1 MNVMNT
7 KKQKPKIDKGDLIFY
22 CVFLAWPVL
31 QFLVYF
37 VGVNIN
43 SILMSFQFN
52 TIVGEGDEMKIVTDF
67 FSLEQYK
74 KVFEWLGNANF
85 KNYLSVSI
93 KSYFITT
100 LIGLPL
106 GLCFAFYIFKK
117 LPFWSGFRVILFL
130 PSILSGVVVARIF
143 SDYLSAAA
151 PMIFGKNTVMGSL
164 LDPINKK
171 YFPVLMFYNVWI
183 GFGTTVLMYSNKMSA
198 IPEEIIESAHLDGA
212 MGLKE
217 FWYIVLPLTYS
228 TVSVFLITGIAQI
241 FVNQFGAYD
250 MFTGGADNSIKSIG
264 YWFFV
269 EVASKFKAV
278 QSSAELPFYSAVGVV
293 LTLITIPIALGV
305 RWALEHFGPSEE

>member
-7 KKQKPKIDKGDLIFY
+7 KKKKPKIDKGDLIFY
-22 CVFLAWPVL
+22 CVFMAWPML
-31 QFLVYF
+31 QFLVYY

-52 TIVGEGDEMKIVTDF
+52 QIIDDKLVTDF
-67 FSLEQYK
+67 FSLKQYQ
-74 KVFEWLGNANF
+74 KVFEWFGNADF

-93 KSYFITT
+93 RSFLITT
-100 LIGLPL
+100 LISLPL
-106 GLCFAFYIFKK
+106 GLLFAFYIFKK
-117 LPFWSGFRVILFL
+117 LPFWGGFRVVLFL

-143 SDYLSAAA
+143 SDYLSACA
-151 PMIFGKNTVMGSL
+151 PAIFGKDSVLGGL

-183 GFGTTVLMYSNKMSA
+183 GFGTSVLMYSNKMSS

-212 MGLKE
+212 MGLRE

-228 TVSVFLITGIAQI
+228 TISVFMITGVAQV

-250 MFTGGADNSIKSIG
+250 MFTGSANNSIKSIG

-269 EVASKFKAV
+269 EVAGKFKSV
-278 QSSAELPFYSAVGVV
+278 QKSAELPYYSAVGVV
-293 LTLITIPIALGV
+293 LTLITVPGALGI